1 MTPAR
6 IRKIIPFTL
15 VHFHFDYLKFE
26 LLHVSVSRRK
36 SSVNFS
42 LQLIPEG

>member
-1 MTPAR
+1 MTATR
-6 IRKIIPFTL
+6 IQEIPFTL
-15 VHFHFDYLKFE
+15 VYLYLNYLEFE